1 MGWGIFRMRLSSFL
15 RDYWSDI
22 GIIIILL
29 LVDSFLFA
37 KLVPEL
43 VILETNPEL
52 TGFYLFMVTFSVIV
66 TLLAIYSIKL
76 PEMITTLRHE

>member
-22 GIIIILL
+22 GIIIMLL
-29 LVDSFLFA
+29 LVDLFLFA

-43 VILETNPEL
+43 VVLETSPEL
-52 TGFYLFMVTFSVIV
+52 TGFYLFMIAFSIIV
-66 TLLAIYSIKL
+66 SLLAVYFIKI